1 MESKSLSFSYERIQ
15 SIQTSYDNSKESN
28 KFEYSNSNNQNTKNL
43 KMLKKIQNLI
53 HKKVS
58 SIITLEKLIFKKF
71 HKKYSKDN
79 NYYNI
84 KIINEIICNEN
95 THIVAEFKDYLIKGD
110 YSEFLQ
116 RSYITSECKNFLPKI
131 FEYYD
136 SCSVIF
142 PNYVALPESKYI
154 YKNIQRKQRVI
165 DNQQDLEDK
174 KEKIKKGL
182 IKEKLYNER
191 FFNGQALDSILEQ
204 TDTSGIQKFFGVKG
218 KDNDS
223 NNISLENII
232 NKIINAENNHKLIN
246 ERKST
251 NTTLKKMKDIN
262 VKKIGINL
270 NFNIINSKIK
280 GRNYNRYL
288 NGGYNYSSSNNI
300 NQRKNTLFNVNNT
313 TSNGMKNTKVSST
326 TIDIDLKNINNQNYN
341 TSLNIPSRKIKNK
354 NNLISNYHD
363 KKTKII
369 QSLFTNNN
377 KDYIFQFF
385 KEKKKTN
392 LNSSDRKKSIKRNI
406 KSFSPINQSLSSK
419 NKITNINKKNN
430 NKHLSPSSSINNQIS
445 SYNNKKTNSNP
456 KIGKIL
462 DKMHKSTISHSN
474 SKEKNTISQKKNK
487 LKEISIPM
495 SERDF
500 FRKYHQSELNLK
512 KNKHKNN
519 YSSKKSS
526 MSLPSDKKKVLISS
540 NNNKKE
546 NKEKSNINGIKNI
559 KNIFNREVLYNNTN
573 HQNINSNICKRNI
586 NLNTLSISPDN
597 NLFKSYNNFN
607 NEKNKNKFNT
617 VFSNK
622 NIKGIQIKG
631 FKHFQKN
638 SISRNNSNTER
649 IIFKEALINKIGKS
663 KQNKNHA
670 YSKTYFDLNKKK
682 F

>member
-363 KKTKII
+363 KKTNGIKNIKNI
-369 QSLFTNNN
+369 FNREVLYNNTNHQN
-377 KDYIFQFF
+377 I
-385 KEKKKTN
+385 
-392 LNSSDRKKSIKRNI
+392 NSNICKRNI

-419 NKITNINKKNN
+419 NKITNINKKNY

-526 MSLPSDKKKVLISS
+526 MSLPSD
-540 NNNKKE
+540 
-546 NKEKSNINGIKNI
+546 NGIKNI